1 MSEPAIVFDLGG
13 VLIDWNP
20 RYLYRKLIPDE
31 AEMER
36 FLTEVCTLDWNARQD
51 AGRPFAKGVAELV
64 AIHPNLEPLITA
76 YHDRWDEMLGDA
88 VAGTVEILRSLRND
102 GYDLYALTNWSTE
115 TFPIA
120 QERFPFLHWF
130 EQTVVSGEEG
140 TAKPDPL
147 IYRRLL
153 ERTGRAAAECIYIDD
168 SAANV
173 ATAARLGFDAI
184 RFEDAAGLETELKS
198 RGIAV

>member
-1 MSEPAIVFDLGG
+1 MPRPAIIFDLGG

-36 FLTEVCTLDWNARQD
+36 FLADVCTSEWNLQQD
-51 AGRPFAKGVAELV
+51 AGRPFAEGVAELV
-64 AIHPNLEPLITA
+64 AEHPDLEPLINA
-76 YHDRWDEMLGDA
+76 FHQRWEEMLGDA
-88 VAGTVEILRSLRND
+88 LEGTVEILRSLRED
-102 GYDLYALTNWSTE
+102 GYELHSLTNWSTE

-120 QERFPFLHWF
+120 RQRFPFLAWF
-130 EQTVVSGEEG
+130 GQTVVSGEEG

-147 IYRRLL
+147 IYHRLL
-153 ERTGRAAAECIYIDD
+153 DRIERQAEDCIYIDD
-168 SAANV
+168 SSPNV
-173 ATAARLGFDAI
+173 ATARRLGFDAI
-184 RFEDAAGLETELKS
+184 RFEDAAGLSVALKG